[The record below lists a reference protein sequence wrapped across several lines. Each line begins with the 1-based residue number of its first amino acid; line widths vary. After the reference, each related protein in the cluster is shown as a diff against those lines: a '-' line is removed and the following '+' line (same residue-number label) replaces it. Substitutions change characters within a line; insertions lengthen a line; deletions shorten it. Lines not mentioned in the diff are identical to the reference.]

1 MKQDS
6 SIALKL
12 IAVLISG
19 ILAFQY
25 IPVTFNGKT
34 VIIQIGC
41 CKDLSDCCA
50 SGVQACTM
58 HTEHGET
65 GAYSSCQAS
74 SDTSD
79 YMMVISKSVIPEA
92 TQIPISLS
100 GIYVTPISNIL
111 SPQGLADRLFRPPQP
126 SFTGK
131 VRLIASMG

>member
-1 MKQDS
+1 MKQNS
-6 SIALKL
+6 SIVLKL
-12 IAVLISG
+12 IAVFISG

-41 CKDLSDCCA
+41 CKDLSNCCA

-58 HTEHGET
+58 HREHGET

-92 TQIPISLS
+92 IQVPISLS
-100 GIYVTPISNIL
+100 GIYVTSINNVLP
-111 SPQGLADRLFRPPQP
+111 PQDLIERLFKPPKALLH
-126 SFTGK
+126 G
-131 VRLIASMG
+131 